1 MMIRTD
7 NTGPNCVRSRTAA
20 TNQFDVSNY
29 NRSNP
34 QVASFELDQG
44 SRTRSGAIL
53 NLNFLKGLQ
62 GVKAD
67 DFIVTKRPRL
77 GSTNKQ
83 RKVEFADYER
93 RLATMQSSIQ
103 AIQQAYLGT
112 RERAVVVLE
121 GWDTAGKG
129 GIVRRLGWAL
139 DPRSFKVHPIAAPSS
154 QEKGKHY
161 LQRFWEKLPE
171 QGQIVVFDRS
181 WYGRVLVERVEG
193 FATKREWR
201 RAYEE
206 INQFERLLVKDGIRI
221 VKIFLDISQGEQ
233 IRRFK
238 DRVTDPLKRWKL
250 SYEDFRNRERWAD
263 YELAIEDMMDETSN
277 KLAPWYLVPANDKPF
292 GRLAAFTIL
301 IARLGKGVSLEP
313 RPLDP
318 KIAELAARLFDLS

>member
-1 MMIRTD
+1 LL
-7 NTGPNCVRSRTAA
+7 
-20 TNQFDVSNY
+20 
-29 NRSNP
+29 
-34 QVASFELDQG
+34 ELDQG
-44 SRTRSGAIL
+44 SGTISGADWI
-53 NLNFLKGLQ
+53 FGERLQ
-62 GVKAD
+62 GVKAEN
-67 DFIVTKRPRL
+67 FIVSKRPHL
-77 GSTNKQ
+77 GSFKYFP
-83 RKVEFADYER
+83 RVDFADYER
-93 RLATMQSSIQ
+93 RLASMQSSLQ
-103 AIQQAYLGT
+103 TIQQAYLGS

-154 QEKGKHY
+154 HERGKHY

-171 QGQIVVFDRS
+171 HGQIIVFDRS

-193 FATKREWR
+193 FATMQEWR

-206 INQFERLLVKDGIRI
+206 INQFERLLVEDGIRI
-221 VKIFLDISQGEQ
+221 VKIFLHITPGEQ

-250 SYEDFRNRERWAD
+250 SYEDFRNRQRWAD
-263 YELAIEDMMDETSN
+263 YELAIEDMMDETST

-292 GRLAAFTIL
+292 GRIAAFTIL
-301 IARLGKGVSLEP
+301 IARLGKGISLEP

-318 KIAELAARLFDLS
+318 KIAELAARLFDLP